1 MGECVFVF
9 EENATVLAVCGKFGL
24 SIQVFRLRS
33 VPTAGW
39 RAKGAGCFKCQRH
52 PHVVYG
58 NEQQGVREEEGG
70 KRPKIRMK
78 LQGQKERKGIQNKTA
93 DEGAG

>member
-52 PHVVYG
+52 PHIVYD
-58 NEQQGVREEEGG
+58 NEQQGVHEEEGG
-70 KRPKIRMK
+70 KKTQDQNETTRTE
-78 LQGQKERKGIQNKTA
+78 GKEGHSKQDGR
-93 DEGAG
+93 